1 MFRISRSMLAGS
13 QPLSLDT
20 DSASSRRR
28 QVLGALAIIAFAA
41 VIAFAALAL
50 RSDET
55 GADTSTPAAK
65 QEDAGPATRPLSP
78 TPTQLRSARL
88 FAGQRLGSISF
99 AVVDTW
105 GELACYRCRVRYQS
119 ASVIK
124 AMLLVA
130 YLNRLANEDEPLP
143 ADHEA
148 YLEAMIRVSDN
159 DAASAVYAHVG
170 DQGLFELSRQA
181 GMADFD
187 VSGSWGSA
195 RITAADQARFFA
207 RIPEL
212 TAPARGLDDPGD
224 EASRRRFP
232 VCGVFRVALREPSLL
247 ADRLE
252 PEDDCEHR
260 RRRENERRAMERQ
273 SEAND
278 EESAVKGVTGA
289 GVDARASQRR
299 TLTWSWQQGK
309 RPSEGDPAHD

>member
-41 VIAFAALAL
+41 VFAFAALAL

-148 YLEAMIRVSDN
+148 YLQAMIRVSDN

-212 TAPARGLDDPGD
+212 TAPAYRDYVRALLSSVVARQSWGIPQVSRPDWQTFFKGGWLTTRRGSLVHQVARLESGTSALTIAILTDGNPSDAYGR
-224 EASRRRFP
+224 ETIRGIASR
-232 VCGVFRVALREPSLL
+232 LL
-247 ADRLE
+247 
-252 PEDDCEHR
+252 
-260 RRRENERRAMERQ
+260 
-273 SEAND
+273 
-278 EESAVKGVTGA
+278 GG
-289 GVDARASQRR
+289 
-299 TLTWSWQQGK
+299 
-309 RPSEGDPAHD
+309 